1 MQISTVSRVAVA
13 VVLAGIWLA
22 CGAGCASF
30 NVSSV
35 AEVFDKEGPIA
46 APANLAVVWT
56 TTVLE
61 KPGAQTTRGFG
72 GIVTFYGAD
81 QTKPVRVHGSL
92 SVYAYNDLSP
102 KTDDST
108 PDRKYVFTPEQLDKH
123 FGKGPTGA
131 SYHIWIPWDEAGGPR
146 QEIGL
151 IVRFDPEEGKPVI
164 GKPTHTV
171 LPGPK
176 DERDRLW
183 ASRSNLTPVSP
194 QPIASGGQTP
204 GAAEPSSTPAS
215 RVEVTTLNLPSRGM
229 AIRASSTPATAP
241 MPGEKPSAPTATPNP

>member
-1 MQISTVSRVAVA
+1 MQTSTVSRAAVA

-22 CGAGCASF
+22 SGAGCASF
-30 NVSSV
+30 TVSSV
-35 AEVFDKEGPIA
+35 AEVFDKEEPIA
-46 APANLAVVWT
+46 VPANLAVVWT

-61 KPGAQTTRGFG
+61 TPGSRTTRGFG

-81 QTKPVRVHGSL
+81 QTKPIRVHGSL
-92 SVYAYNDLSP
+92 SVYAYDDLSP
-102 KTDDST
+102 TTDDST

-123 FGKGPTGA
+123 YGKGPTGA

-146 QEIGL
+146 QEVGL

-164 GKPTHTV
+164 GKPTHAV

-194 QPIASGGQTP
+194 QTIASGGRTP
-204 GAAEPSSTPAS
+204 DAAKSSSAPAS
-215 RVEVTTLNLPSRGM
+215 QVEVTTLNLPSRGM
-229 AIRASSTPATAP
+229 ASRANLTPAKAP
-241 MPGEKPSAPTATPNP
+241 MPGEKPSAPTAIPNP